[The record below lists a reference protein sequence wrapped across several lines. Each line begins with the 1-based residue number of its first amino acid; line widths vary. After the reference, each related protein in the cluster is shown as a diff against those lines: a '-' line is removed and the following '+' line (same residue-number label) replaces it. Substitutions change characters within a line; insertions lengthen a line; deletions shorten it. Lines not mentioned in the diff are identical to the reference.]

1 MLRSARRGEAQIR
14 AAREGYPG
22 MTDPA
27 HSAPRGPS
35 AASGSAGDPAIEAL
49 VTRAQAGDLTAFN
62 ALVLRFQ
69 DGLYG
74 LTLRMLGDPASAE
87 DVTQDTFIRAWQH
100 FDSYRGGSFRSWLF
114 TIAANRA
121 RDELRRRGRR
131 PSLSL
136 DEARDDPDRADL
148 DPADTGPTAHE
159 IVEQTELR
167 HALEAALRTLPD
179 DWREIVILADVQGLD
194 YSEVASVT
202 GIPVGTVKSRLSRAR
217 GRLRDVIRDSPE
229 LSAAAGRLTDRR

>member
-1 MLRSARRGEAQIR
+1 
-14 AAREGYPG
+14 
-22 MTDPA
+22 
-27 HSAPRGPS
+27 
-35 AASGSAGDPAIEAL
+35 
-49 VTRAQAGDLTAFN
+49 
-62 ALVLRFQ
+62 
-69 DGLYG
+69 
-74 LTLRMLGDPASAE
+74 MLGDPASAE
-87 DVTQDTFIRAWQH
+87 DATQDAFILAWQH

-148 DPADTGPTAHE
+148 DPADTGPTAQE
-159 IVEQTELR
+159 IVEQAELR
-167 HALEAALRTLPD
+167 RALEAALRTLPD
-179 DWREIVILADVQGLD
+179 DWREVVILADVQGLD

-217 GRLRDVIRDSPE
+217 GRLRDV
-229 LSAAAGRLTDRR
+229 